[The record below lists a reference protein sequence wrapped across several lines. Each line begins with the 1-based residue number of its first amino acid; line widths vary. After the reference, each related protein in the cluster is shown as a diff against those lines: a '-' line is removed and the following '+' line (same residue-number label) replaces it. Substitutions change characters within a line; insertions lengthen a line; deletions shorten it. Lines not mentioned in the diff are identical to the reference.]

1 MKCTHHQGPTR
12 ILRKV
17 GANHMEIP
25 HNDNLRVIYNILVII
40 LLQSGSITCS
50 GFFNSCII
58 SYKKDRWK
66 DGKGHAFIMFVL
78 PPLFQ
83 PLQHTKPLGMMQPVR
98 QHVRGL
104 QPCNS

>member
-25 HNDNLRVIYNILVII
+25 HNDNLRVIYNILYYCKVD
-40 LLQSGSITCS
+40 LSPVVV
-50 GFFNSCII
+50 FFNSCII

-83 PLQHTKPLGMMQPVR
+83 PLQHTEPLGMMQPVR